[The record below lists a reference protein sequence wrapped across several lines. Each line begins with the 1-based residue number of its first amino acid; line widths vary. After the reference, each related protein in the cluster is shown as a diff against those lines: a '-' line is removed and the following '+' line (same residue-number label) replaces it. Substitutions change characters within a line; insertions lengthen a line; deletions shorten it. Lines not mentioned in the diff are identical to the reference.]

1 MSSSRRSSTNQIEV
15 TVRVRPLL
23 RRGSKSSSTSED
35 WIPPSVQSFSY
46 PTCVVVG
53 SDQNDSF
60 DAIGQPLL
68 QRMNQGYNTTL
79 LAYGQTGSG
88 KTYTV
93 FGPTGSLTEASLHG
107 PTTSSGAPTQWGI
120 FPRIALAM
128 VGSAGNLKASAIEI
142 YNNTPFDLLNEK
154 KSLQVSQSKNAA
166 PAVSVR
172 SKGAPEGGSQFNNY
186 KTGLS
191 GEHPPG
197 CYCRICFKAKE
208 EAKEAQKNKRS
219 GARSRPVAKTS
230 TIQRR
235 SGGGGR
241 GGGSRVKQTDAR
253 TVGETLWDLKTPED
267 VAKFARQIESSRVA
281 HGHALN
287 DRSSRSHCL
296 VRLQSSSI
304 SSDGTLHKNCF
315 TFVDLAG
322 SERISKSNVEGQRM
336 SEAITINGS
345 LTVLGRCIRAVGK
358 GEKHVPWR
366 DTVLCQLLRSSFEGQ
381 GATHT
386 SVVVNVAPEHEDET
400 LCTLRFG
407 KTVSCVSNAGATIVV
422 GQNAA
427 KEIGTLEEE
436 VQCLRVKKRAMD
448 RAGQGPGFVKGCIN
462 SEKVSLQAN
471 MDRLIILQN
480 NLNDL
485 KVRLVETRSD
495 TKRLNI
501 AKRID
506 AAVNEVENHGAL
518 VYREQT
524 IKALWHEATPMY
536 KALIAELDEREN
548 QLRMV
553 SDEMLS
559 SGKGMHSGSSGR
571 RK

>member
-1 MSSSRRSSTNQIEV
+1 MSKRQSNNIEV
-15 TVRVRPLL
+15 TVRVRPLH
-23 RRGSKSSSTSED
+23 RRKKNNPSSAQHTV
-35 WIPPSVQSFSY
+35 PSSVKSFSY
-46 PTCVVVG
+46 PSAVVVG
-53 SDQNDSF
+53 EDQTVSF
-60 DAIGQPLL
+60 EAIGLPLL

-93 FGPTGSLTEASLHG
+93 FGPHGSLTEASLHG
-107 PTTSSGAPTQWGI
+107 PTTASGAPIQWGI

-128 VGSAGNLKASAIEI
+128 VDSTSNLKASAIEI
-142 YNNTPFDLLNEK
+142 YNNTPFDLLNGK

-172 SKGAPEGGSQFNNY
+172 SKAAPEGGSKFNNY
-186 KTGLS
+186 KTGLN

-208 EAKEAQKNKRS
+208 EAKEAQKSKRS
-219 GARSRPVAKTS
+219 GSRSQPVAKTS
-230 TIQRR
+230 TNQRR
-235 SGGGGR
+235 SGGR
-241 GGGSRVKQTDAR
+241 TRVKQTETR
-253 TVGETLWDLKTPED
+253 TVGETLWDLKTSED

-281 HGHALN
+281 HGHALI

-296 VRLQSSSI
+296 VRLQSTSI
-304 SSDGTLHKNCF
+304 SSDGTLRKNCF

-322 SERISKSNVEGQRM
+322 SERISKSNVEGQRK

-358 GEKHVPWR
+358 GDRHVPWR
-366 DTVLCQLLRSSFEGQ
+366 DTVLCQLLRTSFEGQ
-381 GATHT
+381 SATHT
-386 SVVVNVAPEHEDET
+386 SVIVNVAHEPEHEDET

-407 KTVSCVSNAGATIVV
+407 ETVSCVTNKATVVV

-427 KEIGTLEEE
+427 REMGTLKEE
-436 VQCLRVKKRAMD
+436 VRCLRSKKKAMD

-471 MDRLIILQN
+471 MDRLVILQN
-480 NLNDL
+480 NLADL

-495 TKRLNI
+495 AQRSKI
-501 AKRID
+501 AKRIE
-506 AAVNEVENHGAL
+506 AAAKEVENHGAL

-553 SDEMLS
+553 M
-559 SGKGMHSGSSGR
+559 GK
-571 RK
+571 